1 MHMRTRAHKHAEQK
15 YMHTPTNK
23 QHNDILLSVIY
34 INIIGCYHWI
44 LYNIL
49 QLIIELFY
57 AFKFSKKCAYAT
69 QIV

>member
-1 MHMRTRAHKHAEQK
+1 
-15 YMHTPTNK
+15 MHTPTNK